1 MKQPAR
7 PQRRVR
13 RAGRTTDD
21 VVTVED
27 FARRLGIGRNQAY
40 EVVASGKISGV
51 FRIGRRWLIPRLAL
65 DRLLSG
71 ETGSPAPETSV

>member
-7 PQRRVR
+7 PRRRVR

-27 FARRLGIGRNQAY
+27 LALKLGIGRNQAY
-40 EVVASGKISGV
+40 EVVASGQISGV

-65 DRLLSG
+65 DRLLRG
-71 ETGSPAPETSV
+71 ETTIPAA

>member
-7 PQRRVR
+7 PRRRVR

-27 FARRLGIGRNQAY
+27 LALKLGIGRNQAY
-40 EVVASGKISGV
+40 EVVASGQISGV

-71 ETGSPAPETSV
+71 EITVRQA

>member
-1 MKQPAR
+1 MKQRAR

-13 RAGRTTDD
+13 RAGKTTAD

-27 FARRLGIGRNQAY
+27 LALKLGIGRNQAY
-40 EVVASGKISGV
+40 EACASGKISGV

-65 DRLLSG
+65 DRLLRG
-71 ETGSPAPETSV
+71 ETALGA